1 MILSVAAIEN
11 NSNKLY
17 GVAFILSIITI
28 VYNIVEG
35 IVSVYFGLADETLAL
50 FGFGLDSFVE
60 VLSGIGIAH
69 MIYRIK
75 KHQNGNQD
83 VFEKTALTITGISFF
98 ILAISISAGI
108 VFNLYTGSVPTTT
121 VPGIIIT
128 LISILSMY
136 FLIHYK
142 LKVGRLLKSD
152 AIIADANCTKA
163 CLYLSGIVFLSSLF
177 YELTGFVYMDALG
190 SLGVVYYA
198 VKEGKES
205 FDRRNGKSCG
215 CDKDQCHV

>member
-1 MILSVAAIEN
+1 MNLSVAAVEN

-17 GVAFILSIITI
+17 SIAFILSIITI
-28 VYNIVEG
+28 VYNIGEG

-69 MIYRIK
+69 MIYRIR
-75 KHQNGNQD
+75 KHQNGSQD
-83 VFEKTALTITGISFF
+83 AFEKTALTITGISFF
-98 ILAISISAGI
+98 ILAISIFSGI
-108 VFNLYTGSVPTTT
+108 LFNLYTGSVPSTT

-163 CLYLSGIVFLSSLF
+163 CLYLSGIVFISSLL

-190 SLGVVYYA
+190 SLGVIYYA
-198 VKEGKES
+198 VKEGRES